1 MLGDVEPSIQ
11 VGIDA
16 CLKANRRDIA
26 EMLEDLTVRYRRTG
40 KDRVRLLPPC
50 EVCSYP
56 LIEIARLRFI
66 CDAGIATSVS
76 SERLAGQ
83 ECEITIK
90 EHLNKLQEF
99 LDALLVSNKGLTRL
113 LHIYADE
120 CAADSE

>member
-1 MLGDVEPSIQ
+1 MLKNL
-11 VGIDA
+11 A
-16 CLKANRRDIA
+16 
-26 EMLEDLTVRYRRTG
+26 VRYRRAD
-40 KDRVRLLPPC
+40 KDRVRLLPFC
-50 EVCSYP
+50 DVCSYS

-66 CDAGIATSVS
+66 CDAGIATLVS

-90 EHLNKLQEF
+90 EHLNKLQEC

-113 LHIYADE
+113 LHIDADE